1 MKDFDFCKPDTTEVP
16 RIFGMTASPVAGKA
30 GGLALG
36 MAEPSRLA
44 GEWEEV
50 IVILSIFMAGI
61 SVVVATLLNFF
72 MPAPI
77 NVCKPAE
84 GADNFLKPVTPCE
97 VSEGLPCAPK
107 DWPNPGDNW
116 GWRVG
121 KRISNVGYYSDR
133 FLYLPKRI
141 QRAGAPRHFASKLSL
156 ERFLKSEF
164 PGADIEDFL
173 PHSVGRSHHHWH
185 IQQMYFPL
193 REQLQQQYCDKV
205 HPEPYNYSHIN
216 VSVKNVLS
224 NLDVCHMAVMQ
235 IHRRA
240 TLSKGFYCGLG
251 TLSAGGLALGMA
263 ELSQLAGEWEV
274 VIVLSI
280 FFLDAVQV
288 LKELDEAIKAYPN
301 AFVRII
307 GFDNA
312 QQVQCT
318 SFIAYKPPGF

>member
-1 MKDFDFCKPDTTEVP
+1 
-16 RIFGMTASPVAGKA
+16 
-30 GGLALG
+30 
-36 MAEPSRLA
+36 
-44 GEWEEV
+44 
-50 IVILSIFMAGI
+50 
-61 SVVVATLLNFF
+61 

-84 GADNFLKPVTPCE
+84 SADNFLKPVTPCE
-97 VSEGLPCAPK
+97 VGEGLPCAPM

-141 QRAGAPRHFASKLSL
+141 QRAGASRHFASKLSL
-156 ERFLKSEF
+156 ERVLKSEF

-185 IQQMYFPL
+185 IQQMEQHLAKDFTVDWGHCQLEGLLWVWPPIGLKKFKTLLYLPPL
-193 REQLQQQYCDKV
+193 NRV
-205 HPEPYNYSHIN
+205 
-216 VSVKNVLS
+216 
-224 NLDVCHMAVMQ
+224 
-235 IHRRA
+235 
-240 TLSKGFYCGLG
+240 
-251 TLSAGGLALGMA
+251 
-263 ELSQLAGEWEV
+263 QLAKEV
-274 VIVLSI
+274 ESLLRMGWIPCLEFKTDFVYRENHKPLGYYDGRYWTMWKLPM
-280 FFLDAVQV
+280 FGCTDAVQV

-301 AFVRII
+301 AFDRII

-312 QQVQCT
+312 RQVQCT